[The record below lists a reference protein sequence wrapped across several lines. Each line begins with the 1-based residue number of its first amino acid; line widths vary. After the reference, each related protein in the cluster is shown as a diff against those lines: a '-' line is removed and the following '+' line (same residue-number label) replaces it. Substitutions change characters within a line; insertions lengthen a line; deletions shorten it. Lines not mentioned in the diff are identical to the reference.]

1 MSEERKL
8 VSVLAPA
15 ERSELDKLGHSLA
28 YEFSV
33 AVVDSES
40 MRVAASDLGDWRQL
54 KIKENSELYDAVR
67 YLDMRGLIERH
78 PDNSN
83 WIQIRQ
89 EIEAIA

>member
-1 MSEERKL
+1 MREEPESA
-8 VSVLAPA
+8 SVLVGA

-28 YEFSV
+28 YEFAV

-40 MRVAASDLGDWRQL
+40 LRVVVPDFGDWRQL
-54 KIKENSELYDAVR
+54 QIKENSELYDAVR

-78 PDNSN
+78 PENSN

-89 EIEAIA
+89 EIDATA